1 MELEQFE
8 EAVRKDDFAVG
19 DSFWLGD
26 WEFEVVNRRNGGKPA
41 EEQAKE
47 SANCIGIIG
56 GGET

>member
-26 WEFEVVNRRNGGKPA
+26 WEFEVVNRRSRGERTEG
-41 EEQAKE
+41 QAKE
-47 SANCIGIIG
+47 SASYIGIIR